1 MGFSISVVI
10 AAYNAERTIRRALQ
24 SVRAQTFPP
33 REVVVV
39 DDGSSDRTA
48 EIAAEEGAVVLRR
61 PNGGQAAARNDGI
74 RVARFDW
81 ISFLDADDEWFP
93 QRLAEHRRAV
103 EACPAATVIFSG
115 AYRRR
120 PDDRRESRALH
131 ECPTFVPIE
140 RRVVAEGIWELERAS
155 LVEHFLDRP
164 FIEFG
169 SISVRRD
176 RLFEAGL
183 FDESLRSSEDF
194 ELWLRLFGTERVC
207 AVDAP
212 LLDYFVG
219 FKSVSSDGDLMLD
232 SVIATWERVA
242 ASPERYAPNT
252 GACLRRYVAFVLRES
267 IRIYL
272 LQGNLPRARST
283 AAMLL
288 QFEPGPRA
296 RVFAACVRLA
306 ATRPGRA
313 GHRLLHNAWRRLR
326 RKPAA

>member
-1 MGFSISVVI
+1 MGFTVSVVI

-48 EIAAEEGAVVLRR
+48 EIAAGEGAVVLRR
-61 PNGGQAAARNDGI
+61 ANGGQAAARNDGI
-74 RVARFDW
+74 RAARYDW
-81 ISFLDADDEWFP
+81 ISFLDADDLWFP
-93 QRLAEHRRAV
+93 HRLAEHKRTV

-120 PDDRRESRALH
+120 PDDRRESRALR
-131 ECPTFVPIE
+131 ECPSFVPIK
-140 RRVVAEGIWELERAS
+140 RRVIGEGIWELDRES

-164 FIEFG
+164 FVEFG

-176 RLFEAGL
+176 RLLDAGL

-194 ELWLRLFGTERVC
+194 ELWLRLFGTETVC
-207 AVDAP
+207 AIDAP

-219 FKSVSSDGDLMLD
+219 FKSVSSDGDLMMD
-232 SVIATWERVA
+232 SVISTWDRVA
-242 ASPERYAPNT
+242 AAPERYAPNT
-252 GACLRRYVAFVLRES
+252 AACLRRYVGFVLRES

-283 AAMLL
+283 AGLLL
-288 QFEPGPRA
+288 QFEPGARSRA
-296 RVFAACVRLA
+296 FAACVRLA
-306 ATRPGRA
+306 ATAPARA
-313 GHRLLHNAWRRLR
+313 GHRLLHTAWRRMR